1 MLRISIIL
9 LLLLSGRATTT
20 SSQFPLVEI
29 CDNAIDDDNNGLID
43 LNDPACECSPPEPV
57 SQIPNPSFEDTECC
71 PTGRG
76 QLSCATTWIQAS
88 EATTDYYNRCD
99 YFTRDGFPVPEPIPD
114 GDAYIGFR
122 NGIFMGDNPTPNW
135 KEYTGA
141 CLLSSL
147 LAGNEYTFQFHIG
160 FVDQSISPPIR
171 VAFYGTA
178 NCENLPFGI
187 GDREFGCPTNDS
199 TWVKLG
205 EVGVSGYN
213 QWNQYSIT
221 TIPRENI
228 AAIAIG
234 PNCREAQR
242 EVNPYYFLDNLILA
256 DTKLFGPTI
265 LSQGNP
271 CNETFQLQASEK
283 PGATYQWYRNGI
295 ALLGETQRELPTDRI
310 EGNYQVR
317 VLSDTI
323 CTLSDTY
330 IYRVPS
336 TTYQIK
342 RQICPDQMFPLGD
355 QTLIQAGTYTETFRD
370 RNGCDSVVALD
381 LSIQTDL
388 QDTVEAFYFEGE
400 TYQLGP
406 YQFSEPTVRN
416 LAFQS
421 SIGCDSTVKLSLK
434 KHPIYFPNAISP
446 NRDGIN
452 DYFTLYGDLSTVQ
465 QVASL
470 KIFDRWG
477 NQVFRQEDVPQ
488 IRWNGRLSSGEV
500 RPGVYLYLIEVNLA
514 DGERKAISGDLMVLQ

>member
-9 LLLLSGRATTT
+9 LLLGSSNSETTLPN
-20 SSQFPLVEI
+20 FPVTEI

-43 LNDPACECSPPEPV
+43 LNDPACDCSPPEPV

-71 PTGRG
+71 PTTRG

-88 EATTDYYNRCD
+88 EATTDYYNRCG
-99 YFTRDGFPVPEPIPD
+99 YFTREGFPVPEPIPD

-122 NGIFMGDNPTPNW
+122 NGTFTGDNPTPNW

-141 CLLSSL
+141 CLLSPL

-160 FVDQSISPPIR
+160 FVDQFISPPIR
-171 VAFYGTA
+171 VAFYGTT

-205 EVGVSGYN
+205 EVGVSGYK

-234 PNCREAQR
+234 PNCREAFR

-256 DTKLFGPTI
+256 DTKLFGPEI
-265 LSQGNP
+265 RSQGNP
-271 CNETFQLQASEK
+271 CQETFQLQASEK
-283 PGATYQWYRNGI
+283 PGASYQWYRDGI
-295 ALLGETQRELPTDRI
+295 ALVGETQRELQVNRM

-317 VLSDTI
+317 VLSDSI

-336 TTYQIK
+336 TTYTAK
-342 RQICPDQMFPLGD
+342 RKTCPDQVFSFGNQPLV
-355 QTLIQAGTYTETFRD
+355 QAGIYTETFRD

-381 LSIQTDL
+381 FSIQTDL
-388 QDTVEAFYFEGE
+388 QDTVEAFYFAGE
-400 TYQLGP
+400 AYQIGP
-406 YQFSEPTVRN
+406 YQFTKPTERS
-416 LAFQS
+416 LAFRS
-421 SIGCDSTVKLSLK
+421 SIGCDSTVQLSLK
-434 KHPIYFPNAISP
+434 KYPIYFPNAISP

-465 QVASL
+465 QVVSL

-477 NQVFRQEDVPQ
+477 SQVFRQEGSSDIQ
-488 IRWNGRLSSGEV
+488 WDGRLTNGEV
-500 RPGVYLYLIEVNLA
+500 RPGIYLYLIEFILA
-514 DGERKAISGDLMVLQ
+514 DGERKVISGDLMVL